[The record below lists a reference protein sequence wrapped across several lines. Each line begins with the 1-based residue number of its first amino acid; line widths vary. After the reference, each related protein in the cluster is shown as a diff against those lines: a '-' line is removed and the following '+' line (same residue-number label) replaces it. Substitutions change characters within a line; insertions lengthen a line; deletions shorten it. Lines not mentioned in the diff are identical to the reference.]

1 MGLKVR
7 NIIQKLSA
15 LFAVVGFVLIL
26 VKCSSEP
33 TLSDEHAMI
42 QTDGVYLNLHDTVS
56 YVGME
61 MCKTCH
67 SDIHSTFIH
76 TGMGLSF
83 DKASRNKSSSKLDE
97 NSVLHDEF
105 NNLYYHPYWKGD
117 SLFLLEYRLDD
128 KDTVYQRTEHVD
140 YIIGSGQHTNS
151 HIFNFNGYLHQLPF
165 TYYTQDGKLD
175 FPPGFED
182 GNNTRFGR
190 KIGLE
195 CMSCHNSLP
204 ELVFGSENKYEMVP
218 NGISCERCHG
228 PGEIHVREKMAGN
241 IVDTSKYIDY
251 TIVNPAKLDGEL
263 QFEVCQRC
271 HLQGNA
277 VLKEGKSFFDFK
289 PGMRLSDVMTV
300 FMPRYEGGENEF
312 IMASHVDRMKQSE
325 CYMNS
330 YGGFN
335 CTSCHNPHYTV
346 AETRTEQ
353 FNKPCMECHQDS
365 KGVLCTEDPEIR
377 AMQND
382 NCSGCHM
389 PASTSID
396 IPHVTVHDHKIRIP
410 GEHTVNP
417 EVEKVRKFMGLKPI
431 NETNPDDRTMALGYL
446 QQYEKFTPDQQ
457 MLDSAQVYIDRLGNP
472 FELEVYLRFLRE
484 DYTFIAQLAYETG
497 VAEVLKM
504 FNDKS
509 WSNTDSWTL
518 YRVAESMYNTGEF
531 NNANR
536 LYQKAVD
543 LAPFN
548 LEFRN
553 KWAVTLVQLGQ
564 WKEAMFHLNFAIEEY
579 PLFEEAYVNRGYL
592 YLLEGKGDLALA
604 DYRKALSLN
613 PDYVRAMVNMA
624 GYYALAQDWV
634 QAEKWLEK
642 ALEADPENL
651 EAQAA
656 LIEVRNRI

>member
-1 MGLKVR
+1 MKVKNSIR
-7 NIIQKLSA
+7 KIAA
-15 LFAVVGFVLIL
+15 LLAVTVFVIALT
-26 VKCSSEP
+26 KCGTKEP
-33 TLSDEHAMI
+33 QAEVDPKAME
-42 QTDGVYLNLHDTVS
+42 DSVYLNLNDTVA

-61 MCKTCH
+61 TCKTCH
-67 SDIHSTFIH
+67 GDIHSTFIH

-83 DKASRNKSSSKLDE
+83 DKASRNKSSSKLNE
-97 NSVLHDEF
+97 ESVLYDAHKD
-105 NNLYYHPYWKGD
+105 LYYHPYWDGD
-117 SLFLLEYRLDD
+117 SLFVVEYRLNNG
-128 KDTVYQRTEHVD
+128 DTTFKRTEHVD

-151 HIFNFNGYLHQLPF
+151 HIFNVNGYLHQMPF

-175 FPPGFED
+175 FPPGFEN

-204 ELVFGSENKYEMVP
+204 EFVFGSENKYDVVP

-241 IVDTSKYIDY
+241 IVDTSKHIDY
-251 TIVNPAKLDGEL
+251 TIVNPAKLENDL

-325 CYMNS
+325 CYIQSNN
-330 YGGFN
+330 GFN

-353 FNKPCMECHQDS
+353 FNKPCMECHSQT
-365 KGVLCTEDPEIR
+365 KGVLCTEDPEVR
-377 AMQND
+377 ALEND

-389 PASTSID
+389 PSSTSID

-410 GEHTVNP
+410 NASPVNP
-417 EVEKVRKFMGLKPI
+417 DVEKVRKFMGLKPV
-431 NETNPDDRTMALGYL
+431 NEENPDDRTMALGYL
-446 QQYEKFTPDQQ
+446 QQFEKFTPDAQ
-457 MLDSAQVYIDRLGNP
+457 MLDSADVYIDKLGRP
-472 FELEVYLRFLRE
+472 FELDVHVNFLRE
-484 DYTFIAQLAYETG
+484 DYATIAKLTYAMTVEKVLETYTS
-497 VAEVLKM
+497 
-504 FNDKS
+504 KS
-509 WSNTDSWTL
+509 WSNTDAWTL
-518 YRVAESMYNTGEF
+518 YRAAEAMYNTGDV

-553 KWAVTLVQLGQ
+553 KWAVTLVQMGQ
-564 WKEAMFHLNFAIEEY
+564 WKEAMFHLNFAIDEY

-642 ALEADPENL
+642 ALETDPENL